1 MNRSK
6 ISYAGVAF
14 AVTLTLTAC
23 APAATP
29 DSSHSATTSSHPP
42 VQSIPVADEVFGPAL
57 WSAQAASGTRP
68 FVLGKYV
75 ILLDGT
81 DLTVLDQQGNEQW
94 QSDVAP
100 LPSPSGNGASR
111 EVVPVTDDVIALV
124 DHGLL
129 PSGSDPLAVDTQG
142 SQVTLLSV
150 SDGSELAT
158 QTIPG
163 DSVKRTVGLA
173 FEVADNGAEHLAIS
187 TTGEQITPKDGK
199 LPIATIGEH
208 IIWGEAY
215 TANMG
220 VQMTV
225 ASGLPLENATVRAT
239 DNRQVVVLGSYDGK
253 ADTIV
258 WVNLATGT
266 ALVPDNSCSVVP
278 APKELTS
285 SSNGEYV
292 TGGNAIANLTN
303 STISCVGGG
312 ANQKPVS
319 MEAVTD
325 SGRAYG
331 RTADTADTF
340 VIFQDSEVETHAIPA
355 DAAPTRLIGFVNEK
369 TAILFDARS
378 GTINANPLQ

>member
-1 MNRSK
+1 MNQSK

-29 DSSHSATTSSHPP
+29 NSSHSATTPSHPP
-42 VQSIPVADEVFGPAL
+42 VQSIPVADDVFGPAL

-68 FVLGKYV
+68 FVLDEYV

-81 DLTVLDQQGNEQW
+81 DLTVLDEQGEEKW
-94 QSDVAP
+94 RSEVTP
-100 LPSPSGNGASR
+100 LPSPDGKSASR
-111 EVVPVTDDVIALV
+111 EVVPVTDDVIAV
-124 DHGLL
+124 IDHGIL
-129 PSGSDPLAVDTQG
+129 PKESDPLTADVQR
-142 SQVTLLSV
+142 SQVTLLSM

-158 QTIPG
+158 QMIPG
-163 DSVKRTVGLA
+163 DSVKRTIGFA
-173 FEVADNGAEHLAIS
+173 FEVTGNGTERLAIS
-187 TTGEQITPKDGK
+187 PTGEQITPKDGK
-199 LPIATIGEH
+199 LPIATVGEH
-208 IIWGEAY
+208 IIWGESY

-239 DNRQVVVLGSYDGK
+239 DNRQVVALGNYDGK
-253 ADTIV
+253 ADTIM

-266 ALVPDNSCSVVP
+266 ELIPDDSCSTVP

-285 SSNGEYV
+285 SSNAEYV

-340 VIFQDSEVETHAIPA
+340 VIFQDGEVETHAIPA
-355 DAAPTRLIGFVNEK
+355 DAALTRLIGFVSEK